1 MRHDEVFTMLTTRS
15 FALHAFTGV
24 AALAGLT
31 VQADAATSA
40 LARPDPAQVQGVD
53 RALASAPPALK
64 SDVAAALPT
73 LRPYMVTLMC
83 VQDDRATQGLVAKFV
98 GSRGTAMFNGWAG
111 ANSPGK
117 RIRSHDMV
125 GCLSVTRIQNWKRVA
140 ANEFRFDIL
149 FTADD
154 SGESYLWNTVV
165 HKEPDGTWLIA

>member
-1 MRHDEVFTMLTTRS
+1 MPMPRS
-15 FALHAFTGV
+15 FVLP
-24 AALAGLT
+24 ALAGAAVLAGLS
-31 VQADAATSA
+31 VQADAASSS
-40 LARPDPAQVQGVD
+40 LARPDPTQVQGLE
-53 RALASAPPALK
+53 RALASAPAALK
-64 SDVAAALPT
+64 ADVAAAMPT
-73 LRPYMVTLMC
+73 LRPFAVTLMC
-83 VQDDRATQGLVAKFV
+83 VQDDRATQGLVARFV

-140 ANEFRFDIL
+140 ANEFKFDIL
-149 FTADD
+149 FTAED